1 MTFQYLGDV
10 CFFLNVYV
18 VLVYVKILILY
29 ILSTNIQQILMS
41 VHKPRA
47 STARAR
53 IPAAPTS
60 VSVTRVGQAHSVTKV
75 MDTRQFGNCESL
87 KMNSYKLL
95 LNHFSYRV

>member
-1 MTFQYLGDV
+1 MTYG
-10 CFFLNVYV
+10 FFLNVYV

-53 IPAAPTS
+53 IPADPTS
-60 VSVTRVGQAHSVTKV
+60 VSVTRGGRARSVTKV
-75 MDTRQFGNCESL
+75 MDTRQFR
-87 KMNSYKLL
+87 KL
-95 LNHFSYRV
+95 